1 MSSVPPSERV
11 AKDIDALCQLKNGLR
26 EPTCWRGVRFSEHEQ
41 RQLAKVR
48 ERMRASLGDKAP
60 IGKPV
65 CEAIPSRIRHARH
78 RSPQTQRPTVGGHP
92 SKGNPTLAVRGQL
105 DDRTG
110 STVSR
115 LSCVLH
121 ESTRTSSFLVQDR
134 SEERRVGKVWR
145 LWG

>member
-1 MSSVPPSERV
+1 MGATSLR
-11 AKDIDALCQLKNGLR
+11 DAAHVG
-26 EPTCWRGVRFSEHEQ
+26 
-41 RQLAKVR
+41 
-48 ERMRASLGDKAP
+48 
-60 IGKPV
+60 
-65 CEAIPSRIRHARH
+65 IRHARH

-121 ESTRTSSFLVQDR
+121 ESTRTSSFLVQDFVR
-134 SEERRVGKVWR
+134 TPRPSEQSWLSRNLGAVLKREGRFETRFPHLRCYRDAETQG
-145 LWG
+145 